1 MRGAERDARVLV
13 LALNRGLSDRILGY
27 VGRLAERGAE
37 VVLVVA
43 GPAPGLDPAG
53 ARPVRV
59 VSLLEGGPWTPLR
72 GLENAL
78 TRPRRTGRLAV
89 LLRRLPV
96 TGYAQVRAALL
107 AGRGVRALRRAKI
120 GDVDAVVA
128 ADIDSVTLGYRL
140 ARRHPDAVV
149 TTALNLE
156 LVPDQ
161 VS

>member
-13 LALNRGLSDRILGY
+13 LALNRGVSDRIVEY
-27 VGRLAERGAE
+27 VGRLAGRGAE

-43 GPAPGLDPAG
+43 GPAPALDPA

-59 VSLLEGGPWTPLR
+59 VSLFDGGPWTPLR

-107 AGRGVRALRRAKI
+107 AGRGVRVLRRAKI